1 MMEFGKTL
9 RTARE
14 AKGYT
19 ALQLAELTRLA
30 PSIIEE
36 LENEDF
42 SHIAA
47 PIYGRGFVKLYCE
60 AVGLAAKPLIDQ
72 FMDILNGD
80 HEPRIRERPVVAE
93 PPETPV
99 SEPMPEPAPEP
110 MPEPIPTPP
119 PQQDLFRSQTPL
131 DEKKDLPSAPPAP
144 AYAPPAA
151 ATEPTPTVS
160 KYASSFRMTHGAPPQ
175 YVWRTGAL
183 VLAALALLL
192 LLFFGLKTLH
202 RATAAAPEPT
212 EVPAATEK
220 EEPTAEPAPIAAET
234 APAPMS
240 NPPKTKPSEP
250 RTAQDIPSL
259 YID

>member
-19 ALQLAELTRLA
+19 VLQLAELTRLA
-30 PSIIEE
+30 PSVVEE

-72 FMDILNGD
+72 FMDILNGN

-93 PPETPV
+93 PPAAEPPETPV
-99 SEPMPEPAPEP
+99 SEPE
-110 MPEPIPTPP
+110 PEPIPTPP

-131 DEKKDLPSAPPAP
+131 NEKKDLPSAPPAP

-151 ATEPTPTVS
+151 AAEPTPTVS

-202 RATAAAPEPT
+202 RATTSAPAPT
-212 EVPAATEK
+212 EE
-220 EEPTAEPAPIAAET
+220 AET
-234 APAPMS
+234 APAPKS
-240 NPPKTKPSEP
+240 NPPETKPSEP